1 MTVPELN
8 QVAPM
13 GTPQSRIS
21 LDTEAC
27 KLVEEMRRI
36 KKEGNKKYGYI
47 HDRGFFCASSMLA
60 RAMEAHGDDYG
71 EIIEQ
76 LKRDAATYASTDHV
90 ANYTDH
96 YVYRMD
102 KESAVGLLRQ
112 AMEAVQ
118 RLEAMAPEP
127 QWAREVMRLEAMAI
141 ERGVTPQ
148 VIEAEERAKANAE
161 EAAARANYSGG
172 GGHWSGHNHTS
183 PTTQWSN
190 ANY

>member
-1 MTVPELN
+1 
-8 QVAPM
+8 M

-27 KLVEEMRRI
+27 KRVVEEMKRI
-36 KKEGNKKYGYI
+36 NKSGGYI
-47 HDRGFFCASSMLA
+47 HDRDLQGAGSMLA

-76 LKRDAATYASTDHV
+76 LKRDAAT
-90 ANYTDH
+90 DH

-118 RLEAMAPEP
+118 
-127 QWAREVMRLEAMAI
+127 RLEAMAI

>member
-1 MTVPELN
+1 MSDSHASDDDAPSAGPVKRN

-27 KLVEEMRRI
+27 KRVVEEMKRI
-36 KKEGNKKYGYI
+36 NKSGGYI
-47 HDRGFFCASSMLA
+47 HDRDLQGAGSMLA

-148 VIEAEERAKANAE
+148 VIEAEDKA
-161 EAAARANYSGG
+161 RIGSGGPAG
-172 GGHWSGHNHTS
+172 GGHHHPS

-190 ANY
+190 NNY